1 MTTLFLVL
9 QVVFAVIITIS
20 VLLQKSSSIG
30 LGAYSGSNES
40 LFGAKGPAGFLAK
53 FTAAMGILFVINTL
67 VLAYFYQQDAKSSVV
82 DRVKIEA
89 NATKSV
95 PNAVPGVPSIPAS
108 GAKPNFAPASTES
121 NSIISGETNAT
132 DTKIEAPAAPATD
145 TTAASAPARSQ
156 ASSAASDTNASAASA
171 DQNTTK

>member
-9 QVVFAVIITIS
+9 QVVFAVIITVS

-53 FTAAMGILFVINTL
+53 FTAFMGILFVINTL
-67 VLAYFYQQDAKSSVV
+67 VLAYFYQQDAKTSVV
-82 DRVKIEA
+82 DRVKVEA

-95 PNAVPGVPSIPAS
+95 PNAVPGVPSIPNS
-108 GAKPNFAPASTES
+108 SAKPNFAPASTEANPV
-121 NSIISGETNAT
+121 NSSEVNSTAP
-132 DTKIEAPAAPATD
+132 KIEAPAASATD
-145 TTAASAPARSQ
+145 TTAPAESQ
-156 ASSAASDTNASAASA
+156 ASSAASDTNASAVSA

>member
-9 QVVFAVIITIS
+9 QVIFAVIITIS

-121 NSIISGETNAT
+121 NPVNSSEVNSTAP
-132 DTKIEAPAAPATD
+132 KIEAPAAPATD
-145 TTAASAPARSQ
+145 TTAPAQSQ
-156 ASSAASDTNASAASA
+156 VSSAASDTNASAASA